1 MKLRSFLLVLLAAM
15 LWAKGQQPTNLSVTT
30 DFLGA
35 DASGTITDIQSDGLG
50 PYSDGLAG
58 IGSIL
63 TTNGYNHQIWGD
75 WQFDD
80 LTSTTRRVSI
90 SFANP
95 IQPSSGGSVVPNP
108 PFTIKNV
115 NGHVEVKCT
124 QMSNGSGG
132 WNNMY
137 QMKAGQ
143 TVQCPLIVHF
153 FDSNG
158 FEYRIYMG
166 PNWESGTTFAQV
178 TCNTVA
184 SDGGCA
190 DWFIDPI
197 PTGYDSNGNPIP
209 GASIGD
215 LLYFPA
221 HSRTSPDEG
230 DFYFRYHFH
239 ISRP

>member
-15 LWAKGQQPTNLSVTT
+15 MWAKGTPVSNLSVTT
-30 DFLGA
+30 NFAGG

-50 PYSDGLAG
+50 PYSDGVAG

-80 LTSTTRRVSI
+80 LISAARKVSI

-115 NGHVEVKCT
+115 SAHVEVKCT
-124 QMSNGSGG
+124 QMPNGSN

-137 QMKAGQ
+137 QMKVGQ
-143 TVQCPLIVHF
+143 TFQCPLIVHF

-158 FEYRIYMG
+158 YEYRIYMG
-166 PNWESGTTFAQV
+166 PNWEAGTTFAQV
-178 TCNTVA
+178 TCNTLVA
-184 SDGGCA
+184 DGGCA

-197 PTGYDSNGNPIP
+197 PAGYDANGNPIP

-230 DFYFRYHFH
+230 DFFFRYHFH
-239 ISRP
+239 ITRP

>member
-95 IQPSSGGSVVPNP
+95 IQPSSGGSAVPNP

-115 NGHVEVKCT
+115 NGHLEVKCT

-132 WNNMY
+132 WN
-137 QMKAGQ
+137 
-143 TVQCPLIVHF
+143 
-153 FDSNG
+153 
-158 FEYRIYMG
+158 
-166 PNWESGTTFAQV
+166 
-178 TCNTVA
+178 
-184 SDGGCA
+184 
-190 DWFIDPI
+190 
-197 PTGYDSNGNPIP
+197 
-209 GASIGD
+209 
-215 LLYFPA
+215 
-221 HSRTSPDEG
+221 
-230 DFYFRYHFH
+230 
-239 ISRP
+239 

>member
-15 LWAKGQQPTNLSVTT
+15 MWAKGQQPTNLSVTT

-137 QMKAGQ
+137 QMKVGQ

-158 FEYRIYMG
+158 NEYRIYMG
-166 PNWESGTTFAQV
+166 PNWEPATTFAQV
-178 TCNTVA
+178 MCNSLA

-197 PTGYDSNGNPIP
+197 PAGYDSNGNPIP